1 MSIDMYLADS
11 LTQASSTSH
20 FCQKQVTDYQ
30 NLQQAMT
37 QFTLQTPNLKGKAYD
52 AAKAYFSQVLYP
64 LVQGGI
70 LFSEAVEKAAK
81 RFPQEYINQVD
92 SISLKQSEL
101 EAQIRQMNQ
110 YITQAEGIR
119 QLLLSPYMPEE
130 HQGFQLSQNTLLLTM
145 YHDLKQK
152 LEEKLQK
159 LLDYNQSS
167 AQFFTEIKSLEQ
179 AVNQGLAQTK
189 TAWNSQ
195 TKTFSMPKDL
205 SWTTTIQDKWQQAE
219 NEKKGIDPT
228 KNKELEKYN
237 VYALI
242 IHDSEGN
249 PRVFWKI
256 EDKQSGHGIV
266 NPELYQYVTKVGHYL
281 DPELIQFMTYD
292 TYQEKVNTAWRQG
305 VNYETGEKLDPLLG
319 SIVSTS
325 QYVKDG
331 YTWINESEL
340 GQALMVLGFTY
351 ASYKVLTTTGVKQVE
366 NGKIDKSS
374 SDRVKIPE
382 KSLKHADMG
391 DFTINPSTGKISKMK
406 SGGHGQANIA
416 FLEENGF
423 EVNIE
428 KIYPNG
434 VRIGNVPDHKV
445 KAKRTGGNQSWF
457 PENWTNKDIEN
468 AGQYIANQ
476 KNFVGAKEG
485 EAIFGEFNGVRVGVI
500 KNDGKPATIFPDA
513 TRQP

>member
-1 MSIDMYLADS
+1 MSIDMYLSDS
-11 LTQASSTSH
+11 LAQATSASH

-30 NLQQAMT
+30 NLQQAIT
-37 QFTLQTPNLKGKAYD
+37 QFTLQTPNLQGKTYD
-52 AAKAYFSQVLYP
+52 AAKAYFSQILYP

-70 LFSEAVEKAAK
+70 LLSEAVEKAAK
-81 RFPQEYINQVD
+81 RFPQQYIEQVD

-119 QLLLSPYMPEE
+119 QLLLSPHMPEE
-130 HQGFQLSQNTLLLTM
+130 HQGFQLNQNTLLLTM
-145 YHDLKQK
+145 YHDLKHK

-159 LLDYNQSS
+159 LLAYNQSS

-205 SWTTTIQDKWQQAE
+205 SWTTTIQDKWQQAD

-256 EDKQSGHGIV
+256 EDKQSGYGIV

-281 DPELIQFMTYD
+281 EHELIQFMTYD
-292 TYQEKVNTAWRQG
+292 TYQEKVNAAWRQG

-319 SIVSTS
+319 SLVSTS

-366 NGKIDKSS
+366 SGKIEDVSAS
-374 SDRVKIPE
+374 NI
-382 KSLKHADMG
+382 
-391 DFTINPSTGKISKMK
+391 TNP
-406 SGGHGQANIA
+406 
-416 FLEENGF
+416 
-423 EVNIE
+423 
-428 KIYPNG
+428 
-434 VRIGNVPDHKV
+434 
-445 KAKRTGGNQSWF
+445 
-457 PENWTNKDIEN
+457 DIEN
-468 AGQYIANQ
+468 KLDYVFGKAKGNKHNIQRSQ
-476 KNFVGAKEG
+476 TMKNELSKIGILDTPTNRDFLSSHLKDVLKDSSNISKTESRSYVAKELY
-485 EAIFGEFNGVRVGVI
+485 
-500 KNDGKPATIFPDA
+500 GKPTVNYTATVRESFLKGPNGGVKIESVWDGDRLL
-513 TRQP
+513 TIIIKGGR

>member
-1 MSIDMYLADS
+1 MSIDMYLSDS
-11 LTQASSTSH
+11 LAQATSASH

-30 NLQQAMT
+30 NLQQAIT
-37 QFTLQTPNLKGKAYD
+37 QFTLQTPNLQGKTYD
-52 AAKAYFSQVLYP
+52 AAKAYFSQILYP

-70 LFSEAVEKAAK
+70 LLSEAVEKAAK

-119 QLLLSPYMPEE
+119 QLLLSPHMPEE
-130 HQGFQLSQNTLLLTM
+130 HQGFQLNQNTLLLTM
-145 YHDLKQK
+145 YHDLKHK

-159 LLDYNQSS
+159 LLAYNQSS

-205 SWTTTIQDKWQQAE
+205 SWTTTIQDKWQQAD

-256 EDKQSGHGIV
+256 EDKQSGYGIV

-292 TYQEKVNTAWRQG
+292 TYQEKVNAAWRQG
-305 VNYETGEKLDPLLG
+305 INYETGEKLDPLLG
-319 SIVSTS
+319 SLVSTS

-366 NGKIDKSS
+366 NGKIGEVVDARLDNLSPKEISQMSLNELKNSIPKGWQIFEHNGRVHIKDVQGNFRIRIDPPDKITKYKHMHIFDENKNSLDMKGNIVDKKSS
-374 SDRVKIPE
+374 DAHIPWSD
-382 KSLKHADMG
+382 
-391 DFTINPSTGKISKMK
+391 N
-406 SGGHGQANIA
+406 
-416 FLEENGF
+416 
-423 EVNIE
+423 
-428 KIYPNG
+428 
-434 VRIGNVPDHKV
+434 
-445 KAKRTGGNQSWF
+445 
-457 PENWTNKDIEN
+457 
-468 AGQYIANQ
+468 
-476 KNFVGAKEG
+476 
-485 EAIFGEFNGVRVGVI
+485 
-500 KNDGKPATIFPDA
+500 
-513 TRQP
+513 

>member
-1 MSIDMYLADS
+1 MSIDMYLNDS
-11 LTQASSTSH
+11 LTQATSARH

-30 NLQQAMT
+30 NLQQAIT
-37 QFTLQTPNLKGKAYD
+37 QFTLQTPNLQGKTYD

-70 LFSEAVEKAAK
+70 LLSKAVEKAAK
-81 RFPQEYINQVD
+81 RFPQQYIEQVD

-119 QLLLSPYMPEE
+119 QLLLSPHMPEE
-130 HQGFQLSQNTLLLTM
+130 HQSFQLNQNTLLLTM
-145 YHDLKQK
+145 YHDLKHK

-159 LLDYNQSS
+159 LLAYNQSS
-167 AQFFTEIKSLEQ
+167 ALFFTEIKSLEQ

-195 TKTFSMPKDL
+195 TKTFSIPKDL
-205 SWTTTIQDKWQQAE
+205 SWITTIQDKWQQAE

-237 VYALI
+237 VYTLI
-242 IHDSEGN
+242 IHDSDGN
-249 PRVFWKI
+249 PLVFWKI
-256 EDKQSGHGIV
+256 EDKQSGYGIV

-281 DPELIQFMTYD
+281 EPELIQFMTYD
-292 TYQEKVNTAWRQG
+292 TYQEKVNVAWRQG

-319 SIVSTS
+319 SLVSTS

-340 GQALMVLGFTY
+340 GQALMILAFTY

-366 NGKIDKSS
+366 NDKIEDVSGIEFNSKTKLEVHFSKHGS
-374 SDRVKIPE
+374 EIQQALNKNHYSIVEYLRDANHVIKEGQFVPE
-382 KSLKHADMG
+382 MNGYIKLV
-391 DFTINPSTGKISKMK
+391 
-406 SGGHGQANIA
+406 GGEGS
-416 FLEENGF
+416 
-423 EVNIE
+423 
-428 KIYPNG
+428 
-434 VRIGNVPDHKV
+434 
-445 KAKRTGGNQSWF
+445 AKY
-457 PENWTNKDIEN
+457 
-468 AGQYIANQ
+468 A
-476 KNFVGAKEG
+476 FVGLDRTTGNITTLHLKSVKEL
-485 EAIFGEFNGVRVGVI
+485 I
-500 KNDGKPATIFPDA
+500 KKAPSLGLK
-513 TRQP
+513 

>member
-1 MSIDMYLADS
+1 M
-11 LTQASSTSH
+11 
-20 FCQKQVTDYQ
+20 
-30 NLQQAMT
+30 
-37 QFTLQTPNLKGKAYD
+37 
-52 AAKAYFSQVLYP
+52 
-64 LVQGGI
+64 
-70 LFSEAVEKAAK
+70 
-81 RFPQEYINQVD
+81 
-92 SISLKQSEL
+92 KQSEL

-110 YITQAEGIR
+110 YIIQAEGIR
-119 QLLLSPYMPEE
+119 QLLLSPHMPEE
-130 HQGFQLSQNTLLLTM
+130 HQGFQLNQNTLLLMM
-145 YHDLKQK
+145 YHDLKHK

-159 LLDYNQSS
+159 LLAYNQSS

-195 TKTFSMPKDL
+195 KKSFSIPKDL
-205 SWTTTIQDKWQQAE
+205 SWTTMIQDKWQHAE

-256 EDKQSGHGIV
+256 EDKQSGYGIV

-281 DPELIQFMTYD
+281 EPELIQFMTYD
-292 TYQEKVNTAWRQG
+292 TYQEKVNAAWRQG

-366 NGKIDKSS
+366 SGKIEDVSGIGKLENINIKKFEIKNKHLRNTIAKRARKFNVNTSDEANILVQDALKNGKLVETIPNGIGNQEQKSFSSIID
-374 SDRVKIPE
+374 
-382 KSLKHADMG
+382 
-391 DFTINPSTGKISKMK
+391 TGKIIGTK
-406 SGGHGQANIA
+406 GETHI
-416 FLEENGF
+416 
-423 EVNIE
+423 
-428 KIYPNG
+428 KIVYDELKNVWTTYP
-434 VRIGNVPDHKV
+434 IP
-445 KAKRTGGNQSWF
+445 
-457 PENWTNKDIEN
+457 
-468 AGQYIANQ
+468 
-476 KNFVGAKEG
+476 
-485 EAIFGEFNGVRVGVI
+485 
-500 KNDGKPATIFPDA
+500 KP
-513 TRQP
+513 

>member
-1 MSIDMYLADS
+1 M
-11 LTQASSTSH
+11 
-20 FCQKQVTDYQ
+20 
-30 NLQQAMT
+30 
-37 QFTLQTPNLKGKAYD
+37 
-52 AAKAYFSQVLYP
+52 
-64 LVQGGI
+64 
-70 LFSEAVEKAAK
+70 
-81 RFPQEYINQVD
+81 
-92 SISLKQSEL
+92 KQSEL

-119 QLLLSPYMPEE
+119 QLLLSPHMPEE
-130 HQGFQLSQNTLLLTM
+130 HQGFQLNQNTLLLTM
-145 YHDLKQK
+145 YHDLKHK

-159 LLDYNQSS
+159 LLAYNQSS

-205 SWTTTIQDKWQQAE
+205 SWTTTIQDKWQQAD

-256 EDKQSGHGIV
+256 EDKQSGYGIV

-281 DPELIQFMTYD
+281 EPELIQFMTYD
-292 TYQEKVNTAWRQG
+292 TYQEKVNAAWRQG

-319 SIVSTS
+319 SLVSTS

-366 NGKIDKSS
+366 SGKIEDVSGIGKLENINIKKFEIKNKHLRNTIAKRARKFNVNTSDEANILVQDALKNGKLVETIPNGIGNQGQKSFSSIID
-374 SDRVKIPE
+374 
-382 KSLKHADMG
+382 
-391 DFTINPSTGKISKMK
+391 TGKIIGTK
-406 SGGHGQANIA
+406 GETHI
-416 FLEENGF
+416 
-423 EVNIE
+423 
-428 KIYPNG
+428 KIVYDELKNVWTTYP
-434 VRIGNVPDHKV
+434 VP
-445 KAKRTGGNQSWF
+445 
-457 PENWTNKDIEN
+457 
-468 AGQYIANQ
+468 
-476 KNFVGAKEG
+476 
-485 EAIFGEFNGVRVGVI
+485 
-500 KNDGKPATIFPDA
+500 KP
-513 TRQP
+513 

>member
-1 MSIDMYLADS
+1 MSIDMYLNDS
-11 LTQASSTSH
+11 LTQATSASN

-30 NLQQAMT
+30 NPQQAIT
-37 QFTLQTPNLKGKAYD
+37 QFTLQTPNLQGKTYD
-52 AAKAYFSQVLYP
+52 AAKAYFSQILYP

-70 LFSEAVEKAAK
+70 LLSEAVEKAAK
-81 RFPQEYINQVD
+81 RFPQQYIEQVD

-119 QLLLSPYMPEE
+119 QLLLSPHMPEE
-130 HQGFQLSQNTLLLTM
+130 HQGFQLNQNTLLLTM
-145 YHDLKQK
+145 YHDLKHK
-152 LEEKLQK
+152 LEEKLQR

-189 TAWNSQ
+189 KAWNSQ
-195 TKTFSMPKDL
+195 KKSFSIPKDL
-205 SWTTTIQDKWQQAE
+205 SWTTTIQDKWQHAE

-242 IHDSEGN
+242 IHDSKGN

-256 EDKQSGHGIV
+256 EDKQSGYGIV

-281 DPELIQFMTYD
+281 EPELIQFMTYD
-292 TYQEKVNTAWRQG
+292 TYQEKVNAAWRQG

-319 SIVSTS
+319 SLVSTS

-340 GQALMVLGFTY
+340 GQALMILGFTY

-366 NGKIDKSS
+366 SGKLKEVGGGEATNNYSQLREYWKKDVDFKGTKVYQRDSIIDINKIDVKGRSNLQRMELGLAPLGPDDNPINLHHMTQRDISS
-374 SDRVKIPE
+374 IAEVEQSFHQINSKTI
-382 KSLKHADMG
+382 H
-391 DFTINPSTGKISKMK
+391 INPNSVPSGIDRK
-406 SGGHGQANIA
+406 SFNKWRADYWKNRAND
-416 FLEENGF
+416 F
-423 EVNIE
+423 
-428 KIYPNG
+428 K
-434 VRIGNVPDHKV
+434 
-445 KAKRTGGNQSWF
+445 
-457 PENWTNKDIEN
+457 
-468 AGQYIANQ
+468 
-476 KNFVGAKEG
+476 
-485 EAIFGEFNGVRVGVI
+485 
-500 KNDGKPATIFPDA
+500 
-513 TRQP
+513 

>member
-1 MSIDMYLADS
+1 MSIDMYLNDS
-11 LTQASSTSH
+11 LTQATSASH

-30 NLQQAMT
+30 NLQQAIT
-37 QFTLQTPNLKGKAYD
+37 QFTLQTPNLQGKTYD

-70 LFSEAVEKAAK
+70 LLSEAVEKAAK

-119 QLLLSPYMPEE
+119 QLLLSPHMPEE
-130 HQGFQLSQNTLLLTM
+130 HQAFQLNQNTLLLMM
-145 YHDLKQK
+145 YHDLKHK

-159 LLDYNQSS
+159 LLAYNQSS

-195 TKTFSMPKDL
+195 TKTFSIPKDL

-242 IHDSEGN
+242 IHDSDGN

-256 EDKQSGHGIV
+256 EDKQSGYGIV
-266 NPELYQYVTKVGHYL
+266 NPELYQYVTKVGQYL
-281 DPELIQFMTYD
+281 EPELIQFMTYD
-292 TYQEKVNTAWRQG
+292 TYQEKVNVAWRQG

-319 SIVSTS
+319 SLVSTS

-340 GQALMVLGFTY
+340 GQALMILGFTY

-366 NGKIDKSS
+366 SGKIEDVSGIEFNSKTKLEVHFSKHGS
-374 SDRVKIPE
+374 EIQQALNKNHYSIVEYLRDANHVIKEGQFVPE
-382 KSLKHADMG
+382 MNGYIKLV
-391 DFTINPSTGKISKMK
+391 
-406 SGGHGQANIA
+406 GGEGS
-416 FLEENGF
+416 
-423 EVNIE
+423 
-428 KIYPNG
+428 
-434 VRIGNVPDHKV
+434 
-445 KAKRTGGNQSWF
+445 AKY
-457 PENWTNKDIEN
+457 
-468 AGQYIANQ
+468 A
-476 KNFVGAKEG
+476 FVGLDRTTGNITTLHLKSVKEL
-485 EAIFGEFNGVRVGVI
+485 I
-500 KNDGKPATIFPDA
+500 KKAPSLGLK
-513 TRQP
+513 

>member
-1 MSIDMYLADS
+1 MSIDMYLNDS
-11 LTQASSTSH
+11 LTQATSASH

-30 NLQQAMT
+30 NLQQAIT
-37 QFTLQTPNLKGKAYD
+37 QFTLQTPNLQGKTYD
-52 AAKAYFSQVLYP
+52 AAKAYFSQILYP

-70 LFSEAVEKAAK
+70 LLSEAVEKVAK
-81 RFPQEYINQVD
+81 RFPQQYIEQVD

-110 YITQAEGIR
+110 YIIQAEGIR
-119 QLLLSPYMPEE
+119 QLLLSPHMPEE
-130 HQGFQLSQNTLLLTM
+130 HQGFQLNQNTLLLMM
-145 YHDLKQK
+145 YHDLKHK

-159 LLDYNQSS
+159 LLAYNQSS

-195 TKTFSMPKDL
+195 KKSFSIPKDL
-205 SWTTTIQDKWQQAE
+205 SWTTMIQDKWQHAE

-256 EDKQSGHGIV
+256 EDKQSGYGIV

-281 DPELIQFMTYD
+281 EPELIQFMTYD
-292 TYQEKVNTAWRQG
+292 TYQEKVNAAWRQG

-366 NGKIDKSS
+366 SGKIEDVSGIGKLENINIKKFEIKNKHLRNTIAKRARKFNVNTSDEANILVQDALKNGKLVETIPNGIGNQEQKSFSSIID
-374 SDRVKIPE
+374 
-382 KSLKHADMG
+382 
-391 DFTINPSTGKISKMK
+391 TGKIIGTK
-406 SGGHGQANIA
+406 GETHI
-416 FLEENGF
+416 
-423 EVNIE
+423 
-428 KIYPNG
+428 KIVYDELKNVWTTYP
-434 VRIGNVPDHKV
+434 IP
-445 KAKRTGGNQSWF
+445 
-457 PENWTNKDIEN
+457 
-468 AGQYIANQ
+468 
-476 KNFVGAKEG
+476 
-485 EAIFGEFNGVRVGVI
+485 
-500 KNDGKPATIFPDA
+500 KP
-513 TRQP
+513 

>member
-1 MSIDMYLADS
+1 MSIDMYLNDS
-11 LTQASSTSH
+11 LTQATSASH

-30 NLQQAMT
+30 NLQQAIT
-37 QFTLQTPNLKGKAYD
+37 QFTLQTPNLQGKTYD
-52 AAKAYFSQVLYP
+52 AAKAYFSQILYP

-70 LFSEAVEKAAK
+70 LLSEAVEKAAK

-119 QLLLSPYMPEE
+119 QLLLSPHMPEE
-130 HQGFQLSQNTLLLTM
+130 HQGFQLNQNTLLLMM
-145 YHDLKQK
+145 YHDLKHK

-159 LLDYNQSS
+159 LLAYNQSS

-195 TKTFSMPKDL
+195 TKTFSIPKDL

-242 IHDSEGN
+242 IHDSDGN

-256 EDKQSGHGIV
+256 EDKQSGYGIV
-266 NPELYQYVTKVGHYL
+266 NPELYQYVTKVGQYL
-281 DPELIQFMTYD
+281 EPELIQFMTYD
-292 TYQEKVNTAWRQG
+292 TYQEKVNVAWRQG

-319 SIVSTS
+319 SLVSTS

-340 GQALMVLGFTY
+340 GQALMILGFTY
-351 ASYKVLTTTGVKQVE
+351 ASYKVLTTIGVKQVE
-366 NGKIDKSS
+366 SGKIEDVSGIEFNSKTKLEVHFSKHGS
-374 SDRVKIPE
+374 EIQQALNKNHYSIVEYLRDANHVIKEGQFVPE
-382 KSLKHADMG
+382 MNGYIKLV
-391 DFTINPSTGKISKMK
+391 
-406 SGGHGQANIA
+406 GGEGS
-416 FLEENGF
+416 
-423 EVNIE
+423 
-428 KIYPNG
+428 
-434 VRIGNVPDHKV
+434 
-445 KAKRTGGNQSWF
+445 AKY
-457 PENWTNKDIEN
+457 
-468 AGQYIANQ
+468 A
-476 KNFVGAKEG
+476 FVGLDRTTGNITTLHLKSVKEL
-485 EAIFGEFNGVRVGVI
+485 I
-500 KNDGKPATIFPDA
+500 KKAPSLGLK
-513 TRQP
+513 

>member
-1 MSIDMYLADS
+1 MSIDMYLNDS
-11 LTQASSTSH
+11 LTQATSASH

-30 NLQQAMT
+30 NLQQAIT
-37 QFTLQTPNLKGKAYD
+37 QFTLQTPNLQGKTYD

-70 LFSEAVEKAAK
+70 LLSEAVEKVAK
-81 RFPQEYINQVD
+81 RFPQQYIEQVD

-110 YITQAEGIR
+110 YIIQAEGIR
-119 QLLLSPYMPEE
+119 QLLLSPHMPEE
-130 HQGFQLSQNTLLLTM
+130 HQGFQLNQNTLLLMM
-145 YHDLKQK
+145 YHDLKHK

-159 LLDYNQSS
+159 LLAYNQSS

-205 SWTTTIQDKWQQAE
+205 SWTTTIQDKWQQAD

-256 EDKQSGHGIV
+256 GDKQSVFGIV

-281 DPELIQFMTYD
+281 EPELIQFMTYD
-292 TYQEKVNTAWRQG
+292 TYQEKVNAAWRQG

-319 SIVSTS
+319 SLVSTS

-366 NGKIDKSS
+366 SGKIEDVSGIGKLENINIKKFEIKNKHLRNTIAKRARKFNVNTSDEANILVQDALKNGKLVETIPNGIGNQGQKSFSSIID
-374 SDRVKIPE
+374 
-382 KSLKHADMG
+382 
-391 DFTINPSTGKISKMK
+391 TGKIIGTK
-406 SGGHGQANIA
+406 GETHI
-416 FLEENGF
+416 
-423 EVNIE
+423 
-428 KIYPNG
+428 KIVYDELKNVWTTYP
-434 VRIGNVPDHKV
+434 VP
-445 KAKRTGGNQSWF
+445 
-457 PENWTNKDIEN
+457 
-468 AGQYIANQ
+468 
-476 KNFVGAKEG
+476 
-485 EAIFGEFNGVRVGVI
+485 
-500 KNDGKPATIFPDA
+500 KP
-513 TRQP
+513 

>member
-1 MSIDMYLADS
+1 MSIDMYLSDS
-11 LTQASSTSH
+11 LAQATSASH

-30 NLQQAMT
+30 NLQQAIT
-37 QFTLQTPNLKGKAYD
+37 QFTLQTPNLQGKTYD
-52 AAKAYFSQVLYP
+52 AAKAYFSQILYP

-70 LFSEAVEKAAK
+70 LLSEAVEKAAK

-130 HQGFQLSQNTLLLTM
+130 HQSFQLNQNTLLLTM
-145 YHDLKQK
+145 YHDLKHK

-159 LLDYNQSS
+159 LLAYNQSS

-256 EDKQSGHGIV
+256 EDKQSGYGIV

-281 DPELIQFMTYD
+281 EPELIQFMTYD
-292 TYQEKVNTAWRQG
+292 TYQEKVNAAWRQG

-319 SIVSTS
+319 SLVSTS

-366 NGKIDKSS
+366 NGKIEEVGGAI
-374 SDRVKIPE
+374 SDVKIKRPLS
-382 KSLKHADMG
+382 KNNQSHINKHNINSLKKQSQFLTENQLTEKLDGTSFFNSNWTSEDIKKYTEIAYNDLLSQGKKG
-391 DFTINPSTGKISKMK
+391 DTFLYKINGEEINIYIQPDGGFGTSYGKYRYT
-406 SGGHGQANIA
+406 
-416 FLEENGF
+416 LEEF
-423 EVNIE
+423 
-428 KIYPNG
+428 
-434 VRIGNVPDHKV
+434 
-445 KAKRTGGNQSWF
+445 
-457 PENWTNKDIEN
+457 
-468 AGQYIANQ
+468 
-476 KNFVGAKEG
+476 KNLK
-485 EAIFGEFNGVRVGVI
+485 
-500 KNDGKPATIFPDA
+500 K
-513 TRQP
+513 

>member
-1 MSIDMYLADS
+1 MSIDMYLNDS
-11 LTQASSTSH
+11 LTQATSASH

-30 NLQQAMT
+30 NLQQAIT
-37 QFTLQTPNLKGKAYD
+37 QFTLQTPNLQGKTYD
-52 AAKAYFSQVLYP
+52 AAKAYFSQILYP

-70 LFSEAVEKAAK
+70 LLSEAVEKAAK

-119 QLLLSPYMPEE
+119 QLLLSPHMPEE
-130 HQGFQLSQNTLLLTM
+130 HQGFQLNQNTLLLMM
-145 YHDLKQK
+145 YHDLKHK

-159 LLDYNQSS
+159 LLAYNQSS

-195 TKTFSMPKDL
+195 TKTFSIPKDL

-242 IHDSEGN
+242 IHDSDGN

-256 EDKQSGHGIV
+256 EDKQSGYGIV
-266 NPELYQYVTKVGHYL
+266 NPELYQYVTKVGQYL
-281 DPELIQFMTYD
+281 EPELIQFMTYD
-292 TYQEKVNTAWRQG
+292 TYQEKVNVAWRQG

-319 SIVSTS
+319 SLVSTS

-340 GQALMVLGFTY
+340 GQALMILGFTY

-366 NGKIDKSS
+366 SGKIEDVSGIEFNSKTKLEVHFSKHGS
-374 SDRVKIPE
+374 EIQQALNKNHYSIVEYLRDANHVIKEGQFVPE
-382 KSLKHADMG
+382 MNGYIKLV
-391 DFTINPSTGKISKMK
+391 
-406 SGGHGQANIA
+406 GGEGS
-416 FLEENGF
+416 
-423 EVNIE
+423 
-428 KIYPNG
+428 
-434 VRIGNVPDHKV
+434 
-445 KAKRTGGNQSWF
+445 AKY
-457 PENWTNKDIEN
+457 
-468 AGQYIANQ
+468 A
-476 KNFVGAKEG
+476 FVGLDRTTGNITTLHLKSVKEL
-485 EAIFGEFNGVRVGVI
+485 I
-500 KNDGKPATIFPDA
+500 KKAPSLGLK
-513 TRQP
+513 

>member
-1 MSIDMYLADS
+1 MSIDMYLSDS
-11 LTQASSTSH
+11 LAQATSASH

-30 NLQQAMT
+30 NLQQAIT
-37 QFTLQTPNLKGKAYD
+37 QFTLQTPNLQGKTYD
-52 AAKAYFSQVLYP
+52 AAKAYFSQILYP

-70 LFSEAVEKAAK
+70 LLSEAVEKAAK

-119 QLLLSPYMPEE
+119 QLLLSPHMPEE
-130 HQGFQLSQNTLLLTM
+130 HQGFQLNQNTLLLTM
-145 YHDLKQK
+145 YHDLKHK

-159 LLDYNQSS
+159 LLAYNQSS

-205 SWTTTIQDKWQQAE
+205 SWTTTIQDKWQQAD

-256 EDKQSGHGIV
+256 EDKQSGYGIV

-281 DPELIQFMTYD
+281 EPELIQFMTYD
-292 TYQEKVNTAWRQG
+292 TYQEKVNAAWRQG

-319 SIVSTS
+319 SLVSTS

-340 GQALMVLGFTY
+340 GQALMILGFTY
-351 ASYKVLTTTGVKQVE
+351 ASYKVLTTTGVKHVE
-366 NGKIDKSS
+366 NGKIEEVGNPKEINIHGKLNTELDEIDLINKVIYEDKSASKLYMENPDFPQTEKQWAYKHIFKKGSNRLDALNQTEISISGIDS
-374 SDRVKIPE
+374 SLVSSMDE
-382 KSLKHADMG
+382 
-391 DFTINPSTGKISKMK
+391 
-406 SGGHGQANIA
+406 
-416 FLEENGF
+416 
-423 EVNIE
+423 
-428 KIYPNG
+428 
-434 VRIGNVPDHKV
+434 
-445 KAKRTGGNQSWF
+445 
-457 PENWTNKDIEN
+457 
-468 AGQYIANQ
+468 
-476 KNFVGAKEG
+476 
-485 EAIFGEFNGVRVGVI
+485 I
-500 KNDGKPATIFPDA
+500 KNIKDYTFRIDTDTPALREAVQEQINNLKTKYPDYNFNV
-513 TRQP
+513 TYGGEK

>member
-1 MSIDMYLADS
+1 MSIDMYLNDS
-11 LTQASSTSH
+11 LTQATSASH

-30 NLQQAMT
+30 NLQQAIT
-37 QFTLQTPNLKGKAYD
+37 QFTLQTPNLQGKTYD

-70 LFSEAVEKAAK
+70 LLSEAVEKVAK
-81 RFPQEYINQVD
+81 RFPQQYIEQVD

-110 YITQAEGIR
+110 YIIQAEGIR
-119 QLLLSPYMPEE
+119 QLLLSPHMPEE
-130 HQGFQLSQNTLLLTM
+130 HQGFQLNQNTLLLMM
-145 YHDLKQK
+145 YHDLKHK

-159 LLDYNQSS
+159 LLAYNQSS

-195 TKTFSMPKDL
+195 KKSFSIPKDL
-205 SWTTTIQDKWQQAE
+205 SWTTMIQDKWQQAE

-228 KNKELEKYN
+228 KNKELENYN

-256 EDKQSGHGIV
+256 EDKQSGYGIV

-281 DPELIQFMTYD
+281 EPELIQFMTYG
-292 TYQEKVNTAWRQG
+292 TYQEKVNAAWRQG

-366 NGKIDKSS
+366 NGKIEDVSGIEFNSKTKLEVHFSKHGS
-374 SDRVKIPE
+374 EIQQALNKNHYSIVEYLRDANHVIKEGQFVPE
-382 KSLKHADMG
+382 MNGYIKLV
-391 DFTINPSTGKISKMK
+391 
-406 SGGHGQANIA
+406 GGEGS
-416 FLEENGF
+416 
-423 EVNIE
+423 
-428 KIYPNG
+428 
-434 VRIGNVPDHKV
+434 
-445 KAKRTGGNQSWF
+445 AKY
-457 PENWTNKDIEN
+457 
-468 AGQYIANQ
+468 A
-476 KNFVGAKEG
+476 FVGLDRTTGNITTVHLKSVKEL
-485 EAIFGEFNGVRVGVI
+485 I
-500 KNDGKPATIFPDA
+500 KKAPSLGLK
-513 TRQP
+513 

>member
-1 MSIDMYLADS
+1 MSIDMYLSDS
-11 LTQASSTSH
+11 LAQATSASH

-30 NLQQAMT
+30 NLQQAIT
-37 QFTLQTPNLKGKAYD
+37 QFTLQTPNLQGKTYD
-52 AAKAYFSQVLYP
+52 AAKAYFSQILYP

-70 LFSEAVEKAAK
+70 LLSEAVEKAAK

-119 QLLLSPYMPEE
+119 QLLLSPHMPEE
-130 HQGFQLSQNTLLLTM
+130 HQGFQLNQNTLLLTM
-145 YHDLKQK
+145 YHDLKHK

-159 LLDYNQSS
+159 LLAYNQSS

-205 SWTTTIQDKWQQAE
+205 SWTTTIQDKWQQAD

-256 EDKQSGHGIV
+256 EDKQSGYGIV

-281 DPELIQFMTYD
+281 EPELIQFMTYD
-292 TYQEKVNTAWRQG
+292 TYQEKVNAAWRQG

-340 GQALMVLGFTY
+340 GQALMGLGFTY

-366 NGKIDKSS
+366 SGKIEEVGNPKEINIHGKLNTELDEIDLINKVIYEDKSASKLYMEKPDFPQTEKQWAYKHIFKKGSNRLDALNQTEISISGIDS
-374 SDRVKIPE
+374 SLVSSMDE
-382 KSLKHADMG
+382 
-391 DFTINPSTGKISKMK
+391 
-406 SGGHGQANIA
+406 
-416 FLEENGF
+416 
-423 EVNIE
+423 
-428 KIYPNG
+428 
-434 VRIGNVPDHKV
+434 
-445 KAKRTGGNQSWF
+445 
-457 PENWTNKDIEN
+457 
-468 AGQYIANQ
+468 
-476 KNFVGAKEG
+476 
-485 EAIFGEFNGVRVGVI
+485 I
-500 KNDGKPATIFPDA
+500 KNIKDYTFRIDTDTPALREAVQEQINNLKTKYPDYNFNV
-513 TRQP
+513 TYGGEK

>member
-1 MSIDMYLADS
+1 MSIDMYLNDS
-11 LTQASSTSH
+11 LTQATSASH

-30 NLQQAMT
+30 NLQQAIT
-37 QFTLQTPNLKGKAYD
+37 QFTLQTPNLQGKTYD
-52 AAKAYFSQVLYP
+52 AAKAYFSQILYP

-70 LFSEAVEKAAK
+70 LLSEAVEKAAK

-119 QLLLSPYMPEE
+119 QLLLSPHMPEE
-130 HQGFQLSQNTLLLTM
+130 HQGFQLNQNTLLLTM
-145 YHDLKQK
+145 YHDLKHK
-152 LEEKLQK
+152 LEEKLQS
-159 LLDYNQSS
+159 LLAYNQSS

-205 SWTTTIQDKWQQAE
+205 SWTTTIQDKWQQVD

-242 IHDSEGN
+242 IHDNEGN
-249 PRVFWKI
+249 SRVFWKI
-256 EDKQSGHGIV
+256 EDKQLGYGIV

-281 DPELIQFMTYD
+281 EPELIQFMTYD
-292 TYQEKVNTAWRQG
+292 TYQEKVNAAWRQG

-366 NGKIDKSS
+366 SGKIEDVSGIGKLENINIKKFEIKNKHLRNTIAKRARKFNVNTSDEANILVQDALKNGKLVETIPNGIGNQGQKSFSSIID
-374 SDRVKIPE
+374 
-382 KSLKHADMG
+382 
-391 DFTINPSTGKISKMK
+391 TGKIIGTK
-406 SGGHGQANIA
+406 GETHI
-416 FLEENGF
+416 
-423 EVNIE
+423 
-428 KIYPNG
+428 KIVYDELKNVWTTYP
-434 VRIGNVPDHKV
+434 IP
-445 KAKRTGGNQSWF
+445 
-457 PENWTNKDIEN
+457 
-468 AGQYIANQ
+468 
-476 KNFVGAKEG
+476 
-485 EAIFGEFNGVRVGVI
+485 
-500 KNDGKPATIFPDA
+500 KP
-513 TRQP
+513 

>member
-1 MSIDMYLADS
+1 MSIDMYLNDS
-11 LTQASSTSH
+11 LTQATSASH

-30 NLQQAMT
+30 NLQQAIT
-37 QFTLQTPNLKGKAYD
+37 QFTLQTPNLQGKTYD

-70 LFSEAVEKAAK
+70 LLSEAVEKVAK
-81 RFPQEYINQVD
+81 RFPQQYIEQVD

-110 YITQAEGIR
+110 YIIQAEGIR
-119 QLLLSPYMPEE
+119 QLLLSPHMPEE
-130 HQGFQLSQNTLLLTM
+130 HQGFQLNQNTLLLMM
-145 YHDLKQK
+145 YHDLKHK

-159 LLDYNQSS
+159 LLAYNQSS

-195 TKTFSMPKDL
+195 KKSFSIPKDL
-205 SWTTTIQDKWQQAE
+205 SWTTMIQDKWQQAE

-228 KNKELEKYN
+228 KNKELENYN

-256 EDKQSGHGIV
+256 EDKQSGYGIV

-281 DPELIQFMTYD
+281 EPELIQFMTYD
-292 TYQEKVNTAWRQG
+292 TYQEKVNAAWRQG

-366 NGKIDKSS
+366 SGKIEDVSGIGKLENINIKKFEIKNKHLRNTIAKRARKFNVNTSDEANILVQDALKNGKLVETIPNGIGNQEQKSFSSIID
-374 SDRVKIPE
+374 
-382 KSLKHADMG
+382 
-391 DFTINPSTGKISKMK
+391 TGKIIGTK
-406 SGGHGQANIA
+406 GETHI
-416 FLEENGF
+416 
-423 EVNIE
+423 
-428 KIYPNG
+428 KIVYDELKNVWTTYP
-434 VRIGNVPDHKV
+434 IP
-445 KAKRTGGNQSWF
+445 
-457 PENWTNKDIEN
+457 
-468 AGQYIANQ
+468 
-476 KNFVGAKEG
+476 
-485 EAIFGEFNGVRVGVI
+485 
-500 KNDGKPATIFPDA
+500 KP
-513 TRQP
+513 

>member
-1 MSIDMYLADS
+1 MSIDMYLSDS
-11 LTQASSTSH
+11 LAQATSASH

-30 NLQQAMT
+30 NLQQAIT
-37 QFTLQTPNLKGKAYD
+37 QFTLQTPNLQGKTYD

-70 LFSEAVEKAAK
+70 LLSEAVEKAAK

-119 QLLLSPYMPEE
+119 QLLLSPHMPEE
-130 HQGFQLSQNTLLLTM
+130 HQSFQLSQNTLLLTM
-145 YHDLKQK
+145 YHDLKHK

-159 LLDYNQSS
+159 LLAYNQSS

-205 SWTTTIQDKWQQAE
+205 SWTTTIQDKWQQAD

-242 IHDSEGN
+242 IHDNEGN

-256 EDKQSGHGIV
+256 EDKQSGYGIV

-292 TYQEKVNTAWRQG
+292 TYQEKVNAAWRQG

-366 NGKIDKSS
+366 NGKI
-374 SDRVKIPE
+374 
-382 KSLKHADMG
+382 
-391 DFTINPSTGKISKMK
+391 
-406 SGGHGQANIA
+406 
-416 FLEENGF
+416 EEVG
-423 EVNIE
+423 
-428 KIYPNG
+428 
-434 VRIGNVPDHKV
+434 
-445 KAKRTGGNQSWF
+445 GGNIPKLSTLT
-457 PENWTNKDIEN
+457 EAEKLK
-468 AGQYIANQ
+468 IANQ
-476 KNFVGAKEG
+476 YKKTAPIDIPDNVKINAKTMNAGYEQ
-485 EAIFGEFNGVRVGVI
+485 ITYKWNDGEFKYEVRWHTRTPGAPVEQGNTWVIQRILPGNGG
-500 KNDGKPATIFPDA
+500 NKPQNFFKIGDNEWVEAYKWYDAINARKKGNATTEQIIILEKGHWKE
-513 TRQP
+513 

>member
-1 MSIDMYLADS
+1 MSIDMYLNDS
-11 LTQASSTSH
+11 LTQATSASH

-30 NLQQAMT
+30 NLQQAIT
-37 QFTLQTPNLKGKAYD
+37 QFTLQTPNLQGKTYD
-52 AAKAYFSQVLYP
+52 AAKAYFSQILYP

-70 LFSEAVEKAAK
+70 LLSEAVEKAAK

-119 QLLLSPYMPEE
+119 QLLLSPHMPEE
-130 HQGFQLSQNTLLLTM
+130 HQGFQLNQNTLLLMM
-145 YHDLKQK
+145 YHDLKHK

-159 LLDYNQSS
+159 LLAYNQSS

-189 TAWNSQ
+189 KAWNSQ
-195 TKTFSMPKDL
+195 KKSFSIPKDL

-242 IHDSEGN
+242 IHDSDGN

-256 EDKQSGHGIV
+256 EDKQSGYGIV
-266 NPELYQYVTKVGHYL
+266 NPELYQYVTKVGQYL
-281 DPELIQFMTYD
+281 EPELIQFMTYD
-292 TYQEKVNTAWRQG
+292 TYQEKVNVAWRQG

-319 SIVSTS
+319 SLVSTS

-340 GQALMVLGFTY
+340 GQALMILGFTY
-351 ASYKVLTTTGVKQVE
+351 ASYKVLTTIGVKQVE
-366 NGKIDKSS
+366 SGKIEDVSGIEFNSKTKLEVHFSKHGS
-374 SDRVKIPE
+374 EIQQALNKNHYSIVEYLRDANHVIKEGQFVPE
-382 KSLKHADMG
+382 MNGYIKLV
-391 DFTINPSTGKISKMK
+391 
-406 SGGHGQANIA
+406 GGEGS
-416 FLEENGF
+416 
-423 EVNIE
+423 
-428 KIYPNG
+428 
-434 VRIGNVPDHKV
+434 
-445 KAKRTGGNQSWF
+445 AKY
-457 PENWTNKDIEN
+457 
-468 AGQYIANQ
+468 A
-476 KNFVGAKEG
+476 FVGLDRTTGNITTLHLKSVKEL
-485 EAIFGEFNGVRVGVI
+485 I
-500 KNDGKPATIFPDA
+500 KKAPSLGLK
-513 TRQP
+513 

>member
-1 MSIDMYLADS
+1 MSIDMYLNDS
-11 LTQASSTSH
+11 LTQATSASH

-30 NLQQAMT
+30 NLQQAIT
-37 QFTLQTPNLKGKAYD
+37 QFTLQTPNLQGKTYD

-70 LFSEAVEKAAK
+70 LLSEAVEKVAK
-81 RFPQEYINQVD
+81 RFPQQYIEQVD

-110 YITQAEGIR
+110 YIIQAEGIR
-119 QLLLSPYMPEE
+119 QLLLSPHMPEE
-130 HQGFQLSQNTLLLTM
+130 HQGFQLNQNTLLLM
-145 YHDLKQK
+145 RYHDLKHK

-159 LLDYNQSS
+159 LLAYNQSS

-195 TKTFSMPKDL
+195 TKTFSIPKDL

-249 PRVFWKI
+249 SRVFWKI
-256 EDKQSGHGIV
+256 EDKQLGYGIV

-281 DPELIQFMTYD
+281 EPELIQFMTYD
-292 TYQEKVNTAWRQG
+292 TYQEKVNAAWRQG

-340 GQALMVLGFTY
+340 GQALMILGFTY

-366 NGKIDKSS
+366 SGMLKEVGGGILISHLLGGLNRERVTNINGQN
-374 SDRVKIPE
+374 
-382 KSLKHADMG
+382 
-391 DFTINPSTGKISKMK
+391 TI
-406 SGGHGQANIA
+406 
-416 FLEENGF
+416 
-423 EVNIE
+423 
-428 KIYPNG
+428 
-434 VRIGNVPDHKV
+434 
-445 KAKRTGGNQSWF
+445 
-457 PENWTNKDIEN
+457 
-468 AGQYIANQ
+468 
-476 KNFVGAKEG
+476 
-485 EAIFGEFNGVRVGVI
+485 
-500 KNDGKPATIFPDA
+500 TIL
-513 TRQP
+513 

>member
-1 MSIDMYLADS
+1 MSIDMYLSDS
-11 LTQASSTSH
+11 LAQATSASH

-30 NLQQAMT
+30 NLQQAIT
-37 QFTLQTPNLKGKAYD
+37 QFTLQTPNLQGKTYD
-52 AAKAYFSQVLYP
+52 AAKAYFSQILYP

-70 LFSEAVEKAAK
+70 LLSEAVEKAAK

-119 QLLLSPYMPEE
+119 QLLLSPHMPEE
-130 HQGFQLSQNTLLLTM
+130 HQGFQLNQNTLLLTM
-145 YHDLKQK
+145 YHDLKHK

-159 LLDYNQSS
+159 LLAYNQST

-205 SWTTTIQDKWQQAE
+205 SWTTTIQDKWQQAD

-256 EDKQSGHGIV
+256 EDKQSGYGIV

-292 TYQEKVNTAWRQG
+292 TYQEKVNAAWRQG
-305 VNYETGEKLDPLLG
+305 INYETGEKLDPLLG
-319 SIVSTS
+319 SLVSTS

-366 NGKIDKSS
+366 SGKIEDVTGNLSMSDSGIAQSRINIANGQTRFTPVRKSGERVSAGFDHVIEGHFDRPLANSRSIFSTSPDNLKKILKSPNSIKSS
-374 SDRVKIPE
+374 VLKIPGGQY
-382 KSLKHADMG
+382 KR
-391 DFTINPSTGKISKMK
+391 IVNTGEIIGHTAVKY
-406 SGGHGQANIA
+406 GGHPTSWIA
-416 FLEENGF
+416 
-423 EVNIE
+423 
-428 KIYPNG
+428 IYTDKA
-434 VRIGNVPDHKV
+434 GNLITTYPI
-445 KAKRTGGNQSWF
+445 
-457 PENWTNKDIEN
+457 P
-468 AGQYIANQ
+468 
-476 KNFVGAKEG
+476 
-485 EAIFGEFNGVRVGVI
+485 
-500 KNDGKPATIFPDA
+500 KP
-513 TRQP
+513 

>member
-1 MSIDMYLADS
+1 MSIDMYLNDS
-11 LTQASSTSH
+11 LTQATSASH

-30 NLQQAMT
+30 NLQQAIT
-37 QFTLQTPNLKGKAYD
+37 QFTLQTPNLQGKTYD
-52 AAKAYFSQVLYP
+52 AAKAYFSQILYP

-70 LFSEAVEKAAK
+70 LLSEAVEKVAK
-81 RFPQEYINQVD
+81 RFPQQYIEQVD

-119 QLLLSPYMPEE
+119 QLLLSPHMPEE
-130 HQGFQLSQNTLLLTM
+130 HQGFQLNQNTLLLMM
-145 YHDLKQK
+145 YHDLKHK

-159 LLDYNQSS
+159 LLAYNQSS

-195 TKTFSMPKDL
+195 TKTFSIPKDL

-242 IHDSEGN
+242 IHDSDGN

-256 EDKQSGHGIV
+256 EDKQSGYGIV
-266 NPELYQYVTKVGHYL
+266 NPELYQYVTKVGQYL
-281 DPELIQFMTYD
+281 EPELIQFMTYD
-292 TYQEKVNTAWRQG
+292 TYQEKVNVAWRQG

-319 SIVSTS
+319 SLVSTS

-340 GQALMVLGFTY
+340 GQALMILGFTY
-351 ASYKVLTTTGVKQVE
+351 ASYKVLTTIGVKQVE
-366 NGKIDKSS
+366 SGKIEDVSGIEFNSKTKLEVHFSKHGS
-374 SDRVKIPE
+374 EIQQALNKNHYSIVEYLRDANHVIKEGQFVPE
-382 KSLKHADMG
+382 MNGYIKLV
-391 DFTINPSTGKISKMK
+391 
-406 SGGHGQANIA
+406 GGEGS
-416 FLEENGF
+416 
-423 EVNIE
+423 
-428 KIYPNG
+428 
-434 VRIGNVPDHKV
+434 
-445 KAKRTGGNQSWF
+445 AKY
-457 PENWTNKDIEN
+457 
-468 AGQYIANQ
+468 A
-476 KNFVGAKEG
+476 FVGLDRTTGNITTLHLKSVKEL
-485 EAIFGEFNGVRVGVI
+485 I
-500 KNDGKPATIFPDA
+500 KKAPSLGLK
-513 TRQP
+513 

>member
-70 LFSEAVEKAAK
+70 LLSEAVEKAAK

-366 NGKIDKSS
+366 NGKIEEASGWDIDKSS
-374 SDRVKIPE
+374 WSLNREGANINGRKYSSHALERMAPDIPE
-382 KSLKHADMG
+382 VRAQLNIRAQKIAKNMG
-391 DFTINPSTGKISKMK
+391 YIPGTNEYSDFIKKYVQPRNIPPS
-406 SGGHGQANIA
+406 
-416 FLEENGF
+416 
-423 EVNIE
+423 V
-428 KIYPNG
+428 
-434 VRIGNVPDHKV
+434 
-445 KAKRTGGNQSWF
+445 
-457 PENWTNKDIEN
+457 IEN
-468 AGQYIANQ
+468 AISKGVKTRGNQ
-476 KNFVGAKEG
+476 INTWKLETSDVT
-485 EAIFGEFNGVRVGVI
+485 VI
-500 KNDGKPATIFPDA
+500 INDLGLVITVIPK
-513 TRQP
+513 

>member
-1 MSIDMYLADS
+1 M
-11 LTQASSTSH
+11 
-20 FCQKQVTDYQ
+20 
-30 NLQQAMT
+30 
-37 QFTLQTPNLKGKAYD
+37 
-52 AAKAYFSQVLYP
+52 
-64 LVQGGI
+64 
-70 LFSEAVEKAAK
+70 
-81 RFPQEYINQVD
+81 
-92 SISLKQSEL
+92 KQSEL

-110 YITQAEGIR
+110 YIIQAEGIR
-119 QLLLSPYMPEE
+119 QLLLSPHMPEE
-130 HQGFQLSQNTLLLTM
+130 HQGFQLNQNTLLLMM
-145 YHDLKQK
+145 YHDLKHK

-159 LLDYNQSS
+159 LLAYNQSS

-195 TKTFSMPKDL
+195 KKSFSIPKDL
-205 SWTTTIQDKWQQAE
+205 SWTTMIQDKWQHAE

-256 EDKQSGHGIV
+256 EDKQSGYGIV

-281 DPELIQFMTYD
+281 EPELIQFMTYD
-292 TYQEKVNTAWRQG
+292 TYQEKVNAAWRQG

-366 NGKIDKSS
+366 SGKIEDVSGIEFNSKTKLEVHFSKHGS
-374 SDRVKIPE
+374 EIQQALNKNHYSIVEYLRDANHVIKEGQFVPE
-382 KSLKHADMG
+382 MNGYIKLV
-391 DFTINPSTGKISKMK
+391 
-406 SGGHGQANIA
+406 GGEGS
-416 FLEENGF
+416 
-423 EVNIE
+423 
-428 KIYPNG
+428 
-434 VRIGNVPDHKV
+434 
-445 KAKRTGGNQSWF
+445 AKY
-457 PENWTNKDIEN
+457 
-468 AGQYIANQ
+468 A
-476 KNFVGAKEG
+476 FVGLDRTTGNITTLHLKSVKEL
-485 EAIFGEFNGVRVGVI
+485 I
-500 KNDGKPATIFPDA
+500 KKAPSLGLK
-513 TRQP
+513 